1 MSRRSLNTSPIPQG
15 AGGAMLSSVSSAVTD
30 QERSTMLSE
39 AGLDESYL
47 STTAPMWSYALAVGI
62 IGLSAFVAK
71 RIAES
76 EPR

>member
-1 MSRRSLNTSPIPQG
+1 
-15 AGGAMLSSVSSAVTD
+15 MLSFVGSAVTD

-47 STTAPMWSYALAVGI
+47 STTAPVWSYILAAGI

-71 RIAES
+71 RISES